1 MSRARVRRPAVATA
15 LVATVLTAAAMAG
28 AGAVAGCSPGGEEGL
43 RVGLAYDI
51 GGRGDRA
58 FNDAAA
64 AGLDR
69 VRRELAGS
77 LGDVRELTARVR
89 ESEKDKYDRLKLLC
103 EAGFGV
109 VIAVGYEYA
118 GVDAA
123 DGPLARAARECPETR
138 FAIVDDAR
146 VSAPNVV
153 SLVFAEEQGS
163 FLVGVVAGRRTRTG
177 RVGFVGG
184 CENALI
190 RKFAAGFRAGVAAVR
205 PSAPVDVRYLHGDKL
220 PCPGF
225 TAAAQAREVAGQLYD
240 GGADIVY
247 HAAGGSGL
255 GVFEAARDRG
265 RLAIGVDT
273 DQYAT
278 VGEELR
284 RVVLT
289 SMVKRVDTAVFTV
302 VSEVVHGRF
311 APGQRRFDLSVGGV
325 GYATSGGRIN
335 DLVPELEAYKKKII
349 DGSVIVPTNP

>member
-1 MSRARVRRPAVATA
+1 MIELPIRRAAAAAALAVAT
-15 LVATVLTAAAMAG
+15 LVATGLAG
-28 AGAVAGCSPGGEEGL
+28 GCSSGGDEGL

-69 VRRELAGS
+69 VRAELAGS
-77 LGDVRELTARVR
+77 LGDVRELTARTR
-89 ESEKDKYDRLKLLC
+89 ESEEDKYDRLKLLC

-123 DGPLARAARECPETR
+123 DGPLARAAGECPDTR

-225 TAAAQAREVAGQLYD
+225 TAPGQAREVAGKLYD

-265 RLAIGVDT
+265 TLAIGVDT
-273 DQYAT
+273 DQYQA
-278 VGEELR
+278 VDEDLR
-284 RVVLT
+284 PVILT

-302 VSEVVHGRF
+302 VSEVVQGRF
-311 APGQRRFDLSVGGV
+311 APGQRRFDLAVGGV
-325 GYATSGGRIN
+325 GYATSGGRI
-335 DLVPELEAYKKKII
+335 DALVPELQAYRRKII
-349 DGSVIVPTNP
+349 DGVVIVPTNP

>member
-1 MSRARVRRPAVATA
+1 MIRGLDVTGARVRRPAVTGARVRRPAVATA
-15 LVATVLTAAAMAG
+15 LAATALAAVLAG
-28 AGAVAGCSPGGEEGL
+28 TGAVAGCSPGGDEGL

-77 LGDVRELTARVR
+77 LGDVRELTARAR

-118 GVDAA
+118 GVDAV
-123 DGPLARAARECPETR
+123 DGPLARAAGECPETR

-190 RKFAAGFRAGVAAVR
+190 RKFAA
-205 PSAPVDVRYLHGDKL
+205 
-220 PCPGF
+220 
-225 TAAAQAREVAGQLYD
+225 
-240 GGADIVY
+240 
-247 HAAGGSGL
+247 
-255 GVFEAARDRG
+255 
-265 RLAIGVDT
+265 
-273 DQYAT
+273 
-278 VGEELR
+278 
-284 RVVLT
+284 
-289 SMVKRVDTAVFTV
+289 
-302 VSEVVHGRF
+302 
-311 APGQRRFDLSVGGV
+311 
-325 GYATSGGRIN
+325 
-335 DLVPELEAYKKKII
+335 
-349 DGSVIVPTNP
+349 